1 MRTGIPSNGMETTP
15 ETPQQTGPWQRNT
28 RRPHPRL
35 RAFVGDYEGY
45 SQMVPGLKMLE
56 VPIAAVPLVITFGDG
71 HNIIDSAGR
80 AERHSSFVAGMADSW
95 VVVES
100 GEHSAGI
107 QVNFTPIGAR
117 MFLGVSMDSIA
128 NRTIELEDVL
138 GHSARHVI
146 EQLQSAP
153 TWDAR
158 FDIVDRLIAERLGA
172 APAASSPVVWAW
184 NKLQASGGN
193 APIASIAGETGY
205 SHKHLINRFRD
216 EIGLPPKTLS
226 RVLRFTRAV
235 RMIRAA
241 GETVDWLDVA
251 SECGY
256 FDQAHLIRD
265 FREFAGMTPAD
276 FAARQLP
283 FGGVDGTPI

>member
-1 MRTGIPSNGMETTP
+1 METTP
-15 ETPQQTGPWQRNT
+15 ETPQQTGAWQRNT

-56 VPIAAVPLVITFGDG
+56 VPIAAVPLVVTFGDG

-80 AERHSSFVAGMADSW
+80 AERHSSFVAGMANSW

-100 GEHSAGI
+100 GEHCAGI

-128 NRTIELEDVL
+128 NRTIELEDVF
-138 GHSARHVI
+138 GHSARNVI

-158 FDIVDRLIAERLGA
+158 FDNVDRLIAERLDA
-172 APAASSPVVWAW
+172 APPTQSPVVWAW

-193 APIASIAGETGY
+193 TPIASIVGETGY
-205 SHKHLINRFRD
+205 SHKHLINRFRN
-216 EIGLPPKTLS
+216 EIGLSPKTLA

-235 RMIRAA
+235 KMVRAT

-251 SECGY
+251 SACGY

-283 FGGVDGTPI
+283 FGGVDGTPV